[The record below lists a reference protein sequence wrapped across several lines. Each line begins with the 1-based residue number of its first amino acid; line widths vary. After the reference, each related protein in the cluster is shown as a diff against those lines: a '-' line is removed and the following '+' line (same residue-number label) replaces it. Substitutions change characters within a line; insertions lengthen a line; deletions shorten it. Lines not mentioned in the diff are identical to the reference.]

1 MVTQD
6 VVLTGLQIKGAK
18 MTAQGMTVEIE
29 GQDTADIIRQ
39 LLTFRDNITELIAQ
53 ISGNQPKTVDTP
65 KTVDNKE
72 IVEIVKS
79 VLRESG
85 ITVEDIEAGTENIRE
100 IADKTLAKVRQGVG
114 GFLKRIG
121 EHMTA

>member
-18 MTAQGMTVEIE
+18 MTAQGMTVELE

-39 LLTFRDNITELIAQ
+39 LLTFRDNITELINQITQ
-53 ISGNQPKTVDTP
+53 ISGNQPKTV
-65 KTVDNKE
+65 TVDTKE
-72 IVEIVKS
+72 IVEVVKS
-79 VLRESG
+79 VLKERG